1 MGGAHEE
8 ENAGEE
14 ESHGS
19 ADATL
24 RVVGLFVILV
34 AGLAGIAGAI
44 YGPKRSLVSSPWYL
58 VLRSFAAGIM
68 LGVAF
73 IHILAD
79 ASSSLAEVSE
89 NYPALAMTVAT
100 IGVLLVMLVEQLVIF
115 LLTVTGSSSVK
126 VLKGSAPGAAG
137 HKQLS
142 AQPPHQ
148 QLQQQQQQQHHVREC
163 ELSKPAVAAAGSA
176 DCSCEPL
183 ASAGDREEQGMAR
196 NISGVVAFGH
206 ENDMGHDHG
215 HGHEHG
221 HSEICC
227 NDHDARDHAHSHA
240 HAHAHARWYLTEEAG
255 GALGVGD
262 LSLLVKALIM
272 EVAIALHSIIIG
284 VAFGSMGSAAESE
297 VIGLLVALAFH
308 QMFEG
313 IALGTAL
320 QAVRAQLGSRKVLAL
335 ALTFALTT
343 PAGILIGLLATN
355 GEDPSEAQVYAEGV
369 LKSIAAGNLVYI
381 ALVEMISE
389 DFNSPLATKMNL
401 RGAMLGALC
410 AGDFVMAIIAIWA

>member
-1 MGGAHEE
+1 MGGGYEE
-8 ENAGEE
+8 DHAGEE

-34 AGLAGIAGAI
+34 AGMAGIAGSI

-79 ASSSLAEVSE
+79 ASSSLAEISE

-115 LLTVTGSSSVK
+115 LLTVTGSSSAK
-126 VLKGSAPGAAG
+126 GLKGSAPGAAG

-142 AQPPHQ
+142 TQPPP
-148 QLQQQQQQQHHVREC
+148 QQQHHVREC

-183 ASAGDREEQGMAR
+183 ASAGDREEQGTFRAISAMAT
-196 NISGVVAFGH
+196 FDH
-206 ENDMGHDHG
+206 EHSRVHGDMGHDHG

-221 HSEICC
+221 HAENCC
-227 NDHDARDHAHSHA
+227 NDHDAHDHNAHSHA
-240 HAHAHARWYLTEEAG
+240 HAHAHARWYLTEKAG
-255 GALGVGD
+255 GGISGGD
-262 LSLLVKALIM
+262 MSMLVKALIM
-272 EVAIALHSIIIG
+272 ELAIALHSIIIG

-343 PAGILIGLLATN
+343 PAGIIIGLLASN
-355 GEDPSEAQVYAEGV
+355 GEDPTSAQVYAEGI

-389 DFNSPLATKMNL
+389 DFNSPLAAKMSL
-401 RGAMLGALC
+401 RSAMLGALC